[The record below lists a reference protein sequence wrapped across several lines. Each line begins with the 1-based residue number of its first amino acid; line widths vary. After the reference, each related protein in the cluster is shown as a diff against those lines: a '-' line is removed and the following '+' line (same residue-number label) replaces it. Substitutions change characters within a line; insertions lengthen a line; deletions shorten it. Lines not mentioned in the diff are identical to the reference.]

1 MMIEMEGV
9 GFRGIVEY
17 PLIQIPKGRA
27 TFILGKSGSGKSTL
41 LRLINGTAQPTKGV
55 IRLEG
60 ADIAQMDG
68 VALRRRVLLVD
79 QTPYLFGGSIAE
91 NVATYYSYR
100 GLQPPSPEAMVRY
113 LALCQAPYTLDWNT
127 EPLSGGE
134 RHRVFLAIFLSFEPE
149 VLMLDEPTAA
159 LDEETAMALMD
170 AITTDCRK
178 RGTTLLVVSHNRK
191 VAEAYADGCITLG
204 DKSEGHHGK

>member
-1 MMIEMEGV
+1 MIEMEGV

-27 TFILGKSGSGKSTL
+27 TFILGESGSGKSTL
-41 LRLINGTAQPTKGV
+41 LRLINGTARPTKGV
-55 IRLEG
+55 IRLDG

-91 NVATYYSYR
+91 NVAAYYNYR
-100 GLQPPSPEAMVRY
+100 GLQPPSPETMARY
-113 LALCQAPYTLDWNT
+113 LALCQAPYTLDRDT
-127 EPLSGGE
+127 GPLSGGE

-149 VLMLDEPTAA
+149 ILMLDEPTAA
-159 LDEETAMALMD
+159 LDEGTAMALMD
-170 AITTDCRK
+170 AITTHLRE

-191 VAEAYADGCITLG
+191 VAEAYADGCITLEKKLG
-204 DKSEGHHGK
+204 GHHGK